1 MNVKI
6 PTDVDMIIRHLQ
18 HGGYTAYI
26 VGGCIRD
33 SILNKKPNDWDI
45 CTSAIPNEVVSI
57 FKRYKIIETGLQHG
71 TVTVFINNIPYEIT
85 TYRIENEYLDNRRPD
100 SVNFTNQLLEDLKR
114 RDFTINAIAY
124 NNKDGLVD
132 PYNGLV
138 DIENKIIKCVGNPKE
153 RFEEDALRI
162 LRALR
167 FAAQLEF
174 TIEEKTSEAIK
185 NSKHLL
191 QNISKERIN
200 SELCKILMSK
210 NGGSDILREYAD
222 VIEEFIPEIKPMI
235 GFDQNNPHHIYDV
248 WEHTLHCLQ
257 EVEICETC
265 IVEIDII
272 IRLAVLFHDIGKPN
286 CYTEDKNGI
295 GHFYKHTIISS
306 DITEKIL
313 KRLRFSNNIIED
325 VVELVRYH
333 DMEMAATKPFI
344 KRTLNKMGEKQF
356 YRLIELK
363 MLDKCGQRRDENF
376 LDKLL
381 YLLSIKSLIGKVKE
395 EESCFQLKNLDING
409 KDIMNLGVPEGKIIG
424 VVLEYL
430 LNLVINEE
438 VENKKEDL
446 LEKVKEF
453 LERRG
458 DK

>member
-1 MNVKI
+1 MKKQFLAIRNFNRGATRFDSLTRLLRLEKRV
-6 PTDVDMIIRHLQ
+6 VD
-18 HGGYTAYI
+18 
-26 VGGCIRD
+26 
-33 SILNKKPNDWDI
+33 
-45 CTSAIPNEVVSI
+45 
-57 FKRYKIIETGLQHG
+57 
-71 TVTVFINNIPYEIT
+71 
-85 TYRIENEYLDNRRPD
+85 ENEL
-100 SVNFTNQLLEDLKR
+100 
-114 RDFTINAIAY
+114 
-124 NNKDGLVD
+124 
-132 PYNGLV
+132 
-138 DIENKIIKCVGNPKE
+138 
-153 RFEEDALRI
+153 
-162 LRALR
+162 
-167 FAAQLEF
+167 
-174 TIEEKTSEAIK
+174 
-185 NSKHLL
+185 
-191 QNISKERIN
+191 
-200 SELCKILMSK
+200 
-210 NGGSDILREYAD
+210 
-222 VIEEFIPEIKPMI
+222 
-235 GFDQNNPHHIYDV
+235 
-248 WEHTLHCLQ
+248 
-257 EVEICETC
+257 
-265 IVEIDII
+265 
-272 IRLAVLFHDIGKPN
+272 
-286 CYTEDKNGI
+286 
-295 GHFYKHTIISS
+295 
-306 DITEKIL
+306 TEKIL